1 MRVVFKFVGG
11 PLDGQ
16 TVVEQPG
23 DPECPNHYYALTDH
37 GRVGQRFRTAS
48 EFAIETLARERLQ
61 GEEPHHFQPHYY
73 EVVER
78 VKNKGLVMVRAEY
91 VRNKPE

>member
-1 MRVVFKFVGG
+1 MRVIFKFFGG

-23 DPECPNHYYALTDH
+23 DPECPVHYYVLTNH

-48 EFAIETLARERLQ
+48 EYAIETLAQERLQ
-61 GEEPHHFQPHYY
+61 EEGPHRFQPHYY
-73 EVVER
+73 EVVDR
-78 VKNKGLVMVRAEY
+78 VKNKGVLLVRADY
-91 VRNKPE
+91 VPNKLE

>member
-1 MRVVFKFVGG
+1 MIFKFLGG

-23 DPECPNHYYALTDH
+23 DPSRPLRYYALTHH

-48 EFAIETLARERLQ
+48 EYAIETLAREELKTD
-61 GEEPHHFQPHYY
+61 EPHRFQPHYY
-73 EVVER
+73 EVFDRVENKGVLLVRARYVQER
-78 VKNKGLVMVRAEY
+78 VAE
-91 VRNKPE
+91 

>member
-1 MRVVFKFVGG
+1 MRVIFKFFGG

-23 DPECPNHYYALTDH
+23 DPECPEHYYVLTDH

-48 EFAIETLARERLQ
+48 EYAVETLARERLQ
-61 GEEPHHFQPHYY
+61 VNEPRRFQPHYY
-73 EVVER
+73 EVVEC
-78 VKNKGLVMVRAEY
+78 VKNKGLLMVRAEY
-91 VRNKPE
+91 VRNKTE